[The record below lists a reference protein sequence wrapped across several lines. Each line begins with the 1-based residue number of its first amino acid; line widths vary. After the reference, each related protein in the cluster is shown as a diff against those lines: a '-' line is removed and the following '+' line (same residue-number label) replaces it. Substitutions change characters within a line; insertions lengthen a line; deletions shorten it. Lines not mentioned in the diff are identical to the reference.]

1 MAEQLISKYGL
12 KWDPWLSPLEIEFQ
26 MIRQGGMIERK
37 GKKYGEGLLHHYRE
51 AQKLAWPDDDVHR
64 WSDLILRRIIEN
76 EVTVIMGPGDSA
88 KTFSV
93 SKFVLI
99 DWWCFPE
106 NTLWMLSSTEL
117 RGAELRIW
125 GAIKLLFNRGREIN
139 PWLPG
144 TVLESKHAITTEEIS
159 DDGSEGRLL
168 TKGLIFIPCKQ
179 GGRWVGM
186 GAYAGVKPV
195 RHGKLEGRLGHVG
208 DEGSA
213 MERAF
218 LDAYSNWYGK
228 ENFRGIITGNPYDTE
243 DTLCVAGEPLD
254 GWDTWTDTEKTQ
266 EWKSKFYHAQVIS
279 LDGRDSPNFDYP
291 KDQPTRFKYLVGP
304 KKIEAVAKTHGRDS
318 WQFFNQCVGKPRA
331 MGNVKRVLTRQLCE
345 NNGVF
350 DSVIWEGSD
359 TIKVAFLDAA
369 YGGVGGD
376 RCMAGHLEFGKD
388 VNGKSVMSFHPLV
401 MVPVSVNNPETPEVQ
416 ISRFMK
422 HYCFG
427 YDIPAQNCFF
437 DGRSTL
443 AIEMART
450 WSPDVNV
457 VDFGGTSTKRPVSL
471 EEFIYDD
478 ENGTRRLK
486 RCEEHYSKFVSELW
500 FTVYYLCIGQQLR
513 QFPKDAAS
521 EGYKRE
527 WRYTTG
533 NRIEVETKAEMKE
546 RTNQS
551 PDCMDCVVA
560 GIEGARRLGFVIE
573 NMRDD
578 RNEKREEQDADW
590 LGKEFES
597 HRKLVKKREL
607 TYN

>member
-1 MAEQLISKYGL
+1 MTPKYGL
-12 KWDPWLSPLEIEFQ
+12 KWDAWLSPLEIEFQ
-26 MIRQGGMIERK
+26 MIRAGGYVEVK

-64 WSDLILRRIIEN
+64 WSDLILRRIIES
-76 EVTVIMGPGDSA
+76 EVVSIMGPGDSN
-88 KTFSV
+88 KTFAV

-106 NTLWMLSSTEL
+106 NTLWLLSSTEL

-125 GAIKLLFNRGREIN
+125 GAIKQLFNRGREKN

-159 DDGSEGRLL
+159 EDGSEGRLL

-195 RHGKLEGRLGHVG
+195 RYGKLEGRLGHVG
-208 DEGSA
+208 DEASA
-213 MERAF
+213 MDRVF

-228 ENFRGIITGNPYDTE
+228 ENFKGILTGNPWDLE
-243 DTLCVAGEPLD
+243 DTLCVASEPID
-254 GWDTWTDTEKTQ
+254 GWDTWIDTGKTQ
-266 EWKSKFYHAQVIS
+266 EWKSKFYGAHVIA

-291 KDQPTRFKYLVGP
+291 QDGPVHFKYMVGR
-304 KKIEAVAKTHGRDS
+304 KKLEAVARTHGLDS
-318 WQFFNQCVGKPRA
+318 WQYFNQCIGKPRA
-331 MGNVKRVLTRQLCE
+331 SNAAKRVITRQLCE
-345 NNGVF
+345 NNHVF
-350 DSVIWEGSD
+350 DTVVWEGSD
-359 TIKVAFLDAA
+359 TTKVAFLDAA

-388 VNGKSVMSFHPLV
+388 VDGKSVLAFHPLV
-401 MVPVSVNNPETPEVQ
+401 LVPVSVRNLETPEVQ
-416 ISRFMK
+416 IARFMMQ
-422 HYCFG
+422 YCLG
-427 YDIPAQNCFF
+427 YDIPPENFFF
-437 DGRSTL
+437 DGRGTL

-450 WSPDVNV
+450 WNPLVNV
-457 VDFGGTSTKRPVSL
+457 VDFGGTATKRPVSL
-471 EEFIYDD
+471 EEYMLD
-478 ENGTRRLK
+478 EVNSTRRLK
-486 RCEEHYSKFVSELW
+486 RCDEHYSKFVSELW
-500 FTVYYLCIGQQLR
+500 FSVYYLCIGQQLR
-513 QFPKDAAS
+513 QFPRDAAS

-527 WRYTTG
+527 WKYTKG
-533 NRIEVETKAEMKE
+533 NRIEVEPKDEMKK

-578 RNEKREEQDADW
+578 RTEREKEQSVDW
-590 LGKEFES
+590 LSKELETE
-597 HRKLVKKREL
+597 RKWRRKEL
-607 TYN
+607 TFR